1 MVPRCG
7 DRRSLPLISARGPR
21 QPALYRRIYGHLFLL
36 AGGWAFFRRARRPG
50 IELPTPVEEEVP
62 TPVEEVDEAVLWAAM
77 DALSERQRRLI
88 SLYYFEGVPLDQ
100 IAKEFGL
107 SESRVSLIHTK
118 AIDMLRMELRE
129 RGAI

>member
-1 MVPRCG
+1 VGVFPAG
-7 DRRSLPLISARGPR
+7 SA
-21 QPALYRRIYGHLFLL
+21 
-36 AGGWAFFRRARRPG
+36 PG
-50 IELPTPVEEEVP
+50 NRVTHPVEEEVP